1 MLRQLLAP
9 VVKLMIEL
17 GVDFRTFADA
27 ARRAY
32 IDVAGAEYGIR
43 GRPTNT
49 SRISLLTGINRRDVA
64 RLRGEDKTARPD
76 SADESNSLSR
86 VLSGWYLDPDFI
98 DADGVPRP
106 LARGPELD
114 VLLARYAGDV
124 PGTALI
130 KELQRV
136 GAVAVEDDRV
146 RPLTRYY
153 MPFELD
159 ERSIARYGSVL
170 ADLALTVNHNLLS
183 KSRDAARFEGRAVNT
198 RISRREYAEF
208 RALVEQEGE
217 RFLEHVDAWL
227 TAHERAADDSDGADP
242 AHRGERPQLR
252 LGAGAYLICTPPD
265 PEEPR

>member
-17 GVDFRTFADA
+17 GVDYRTFADA

-32 IDVAGAEYGIR
+32 IDVAGNEYGIR

-64 RLRGEDKTARPD
+64 KLRNEDGTARPD

-86 VLSGWYLDPDFI
+86 VLSGWYQDPDFV
-98 DADGVPRP
+98 DSGGAPRA
-106 LARGPELD
+106 LARGPDLD
-114 VLLARYAGDV
+114 ALLHRYAGDV

-136 GAVAVEDDRV
+136 GAVVVENEIA

-159 ERSIARYGSVL
+159 ERSIARYGSVI
-170 ADLALTVNHNLLS
+170 ADLALTINHNLLT
-183 KSRDAARFEGRAVNT
+183 KEREAARFEGRAVNM
-198 RISRREYAEF
+198 RISRRAYGEF
-208 RALVEQEGE
+208 RLLVEAEGE
-217 RFLEHVDAWL
+217 RFLERIDAWL
-227 TAHERAADDSDGADP
+227 TAHESKDEGPR
-242 AHRGERPQLR
+242 LR
-252 LGAGAYLICTPPD
+252 LGAGMYLICTLPD
-265 PEEPR
+265 PEEPQP